1 MRSSVPV
8 GGYYSIGGFV
18 MPPKSKVPVRNR
30 SETGWWVFNEVT
42 QWVSNRKRRLSHES
56 RFLVWV
62 NTRILQ
68 AKDRDE
74 AYRKALA
81 FGRLGRPCRARGG
94 EWRFAGISLLFPIY
108 EDLQD
113 GAEILWTDRGRIPL
127 ATIKKLVKK
136 KRHLLVFNDHD

>member
-1 MRSSVPV
+1 MSQ
-8 GGYYSIGGFV
+8 
-18 MPPKSKVPVRNR
+18 KSKVPVRNR

-42 QWVSNRKRRLSHES
+42 QWVSNRKRRLSHAS

-74 AYRKALA
+74 AYRKAHA
-81 FGRLGRPCRARGG
+81 FGRVGRPCKTRSG

-108 EDLQD
+108 EDLED
-113 GAEILWTDRGRIPL
+113 GAEILWTDRGR
-127 ATIKKLVKK
+127 
-136 KRHLLVFNDHD
+136 